1 MALIMKL
8 EASVRLVSCITL
20 ICVCVNQI
28 IRNALRFILVDVCSE
43 TLKCLRNLDFHR
55 NELFRDQDKCCVTTL
70 LSENGKQQRSC

>member
-1 MALIMKL
+1 MALIMKK
-8 EASVRLVSCITL
+8 EGSVGLVSCITL

-28 IRNALRFILVDVCSE
+28 IRNALQFISVDICSE

-70 LSENGKQQRSC
+70 LSDHY